1 MYTIICTS
9 DNPCMLQSIYDTKEE
24 AIKALKHLQGLEYS
38 SVMKQTISLYG
49 KDYYKGIPKETP
61 TGVQNNIVFR
71 KYEIKEVEEEIA
83 KSLLR

>member
-9 DNPCMLQSIYDTKEE
+9 DSPCTLQSTYDTKDE

-49 KDYYKGIPKETP
+49 KDYYKGVLKERP
-61 TGVQNNIVFR
+61 TGVRDNIVFR
-71 KYEIKEVEEEIA
+71 KYEIKEV
-83 KSLLR
+83 LF

>member
-9 DNPCMLQSIYDTKEE
+9 DNPCTLQSVYDTKEE
-24 AIKALKHLQGLEYS
+24 AIKALKHLQELEYS
-38 SVMKQTISLYG
+38 SVMKQTIYLYG
-49 KDYYKGIPKETP
+49 KDYYKGIPKERP
-61 TGVQNNIVFR
+61 TGVRDNIVFR